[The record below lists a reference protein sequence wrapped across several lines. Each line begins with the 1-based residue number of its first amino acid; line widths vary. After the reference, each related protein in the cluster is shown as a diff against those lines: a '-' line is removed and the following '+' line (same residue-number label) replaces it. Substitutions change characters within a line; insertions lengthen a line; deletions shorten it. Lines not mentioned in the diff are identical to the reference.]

1 MHADETMTQALK
13 RELEEKLG
21 MRVSHI
27 EPAFFKDGFYR
38 KLTPGRDLIPM
49 YIIFLVFN
57 CQAQA
62 GRIHLNEEFS
72 KYKWVKSEEVS
83 SLDLNKVTRDTL
95 FKAERLYRQKRGY
108 PPSAGSGKHNFSEE

>member
-1 MHADETMTQALK
+1 MHADETRTEALE
-13 RELEEKLG
+13 RELEEELG
-21 MRVSHI
+21 LRVSHI

-38 KLTPGRDLIPM
+38 KLTPGGDLIPM

-72 KYKWVKSEEVS
+72 EYKWVKPEEVT
-83 SLDLNKVTRDTL
+83 SLDLNEVTHDTL
-95 FKAERLYRQKRGY
+95 IKAERLYRQTRGY
-108 PPSAGSGKHNFSEE
+108 LPSVGSEKHNLSRE